1 MSDHNNIFEASNII
15 NEHLTHNYERVE
27 HSYDED
33 DKCLL
38 DNAVERLLLEF
49 QSLKIKVKKSEN
61 PHRTLTPAERTNNK
75 EYENQEKIARD
86 VNDKFRNKQCANIM
100 VIAQTQSGKTGSMSA
115 IIRQCMTD
123 SDNNIHPDNI
133 FIVTGL
139 SSLEWKEQTKE
150 RLPNSLHIYHQ
161 RELFKM
167 VDDIKGKKNV
177 LIIMDE
183 VQCAAKKDQTV
194 YKAFNDAG
202 LLNLQHYYDNNIMLV
217 EFTATPDGTIYDQ
230 VKWGEASYKMLG
242 KSGVGYTSVF
252 NLLSQGRV
260 KQYQD
265 LCCYDK
271 ELCCVNM
278 DKFKENISGFEND
291 VGNYS
296 EPRYHLVRT
305 RTGMYQE
312 ITIENFEHVFG
323 TVDYGFITYDKDDLE
338 DINTTLEINPKK
350 HTFIFIKEKLRCA
363 KSLTQ
368 TYIGVVYERLSKNP
382 DDGSIIQSLL
392 GRLTGY
398 TNNGESICYTNVD
411 TIRRYKQLWEC
422 RWDDMTIKWN
432 SKTTKFKQ
440 GTLSGKCTFNELIDD
455 DDSSSDGS
463 VDIIATFEPH
473 IELCNDHEKAK
484 HYYQNVLKPKI
495 QLSTPGY
502 NGRGPNKRKPNATGF
517 YESTIGKG
525 PTRKKVRRYAEIYDA
540 RKFALNE
547 DHHYTYHPCYTN
559 ITDQSTL
566 IWCLIHKN

>member
-1 MSDHNNIFEASNII
+1 MSDNINLLEVCDIVS
-15 NEHLTHNYERVE
+15 ERVIYN
-27 HSYDED
+27 YDED
-33 DKCLL
+33 EKCLL

-49 QSLKIKVKKSEN
+49 QSLKIKIKKSEN
-61 PHRTLTPAERTNNK
+61 PHRSLTPEERVNNK
-75 EYENQEKIARD
+75 EHDNQEKIARD
-86 VNDKFRNKQCANIM
+86 VNEQFKNRHCVNIM
-100 VIAQTQSGKTGSMSA
+100 VIALTQSGKTGSMSA
-115 IIRQCMTD
+115 IIRQCI
-123 SDNNIHPDNI
+123 SAHDNNIHPDNI

-139 SSLEWKEQTKE
+139 SSLEWKDQTKE
-150 RLPNSLHIYHQ
+150 RLPNSLHIYH
-161 RELFKM
+161 RSEICKM
-167 VDDIKGKKNV
+167 FDDIKGKQNV

-278 DKFKENISGFEND
+278 DKFTENISGFEND

-323 TVDYGFITYDKDDLE
+323 TNAYGFITYDKDNLE
-338 DINTTLEINPKK
+338 DINVTLQIKPEK

-368 TYIGVVYERLSKNP
+368 TYIGIVYERLAKSP

-411 TIRRYKQLWEC
+411 TIRRYKRLWEC
-422 RWDDMTIKWN
+422 RWDDMTIEWN
-432 SKTTKFKQ
+432 SKTTKFKH
-440 GTLSGKCTFNELIDD
+440 GTLIGKCTFNELIDD
-455 DDSSSDGS
+455 DASSSDGS
-463 VDIIATFEPH
+463 IDTIVTEPH
-473 IELCNDHEKAK
+473 IELCNDHEEAK

-502 NGRGPNKRKPNATGF
+502 NGRGPNKRKPNARGF

-525 PTRKKVRRYAEIYDA
+525 PTRKKVRRYEEIYDA

-547 DHHYTYHPCYTN
+547 DHHYTYHPCYID

-566 IWCLIHKN
+566 KWCLIHKN